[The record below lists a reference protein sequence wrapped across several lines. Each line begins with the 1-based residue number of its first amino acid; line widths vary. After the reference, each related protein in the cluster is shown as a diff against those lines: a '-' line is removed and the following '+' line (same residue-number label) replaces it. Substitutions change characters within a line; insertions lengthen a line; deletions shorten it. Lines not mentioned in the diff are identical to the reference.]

1 MYYVIMPPASKPEFG
16 TETFNRPFYDQAFF
30 YQKGMECLKKS
41 NVTFWD
47 RIKRFRYLYFDA
59 MFPMVGSCSFADQAI
74 PFFSL
79 LALGMTAVLLLLPF
93 LFAVDGVSK
102 SVVLL
107 LIGVAFSQIVVL
119 FFFNIEQRYL
129 YGFFFTILLLSILII
144 YALLTHFKQAR
155 RWLVFY
161 ASLGILISLF
171 LGFTKHE
178 VVPIPETITMDVYQN
193 TEHITNL
200 YQKRDNNESK
210 RYTIP
215 TIDFI
220 GSNQLVHRELGSYRY
235 HQNVFIEFNT
245 TIVVHV
251 SGMYTFHVVS
261 DDGFSLLLNHK
272 KVMDFASDRPAEMDS
287 TKLFLEEGTVP
298 FSLYYFQ
305 GGGDMA
311 IRAYYEINGTRY
323 LIGEESSYL
332 GFKRTQ

>member
-1 MYYVIMPPASKPEFG
+1 M
-16 TETFNRPFYDQAFF
+16 
-30 YQKGMECLKKS
+30 
-41 NVTFWD
+41 
-47 RIKRFRYLYFDA
+47 
-59 MFPMVGSCSFADQAI
+59 
-74 PFFSL
+74 
-79 LALGMTAVLLLLPF
+79 LPF

-129 YGFFFTILLLSILII
+129 YGFFFTILLLSILIL
-144 YALLTHFKQAR
+144 YTMLTHFKQAR
-155 RWLVFY
+155 WWLALYVF
-161 ASLGILISLF
+161 LGILVSLF

-178 VVPIPETITMDVYQN
+178 IVPTPQIITMDVYQN
-193 TEHITNL
+193 SEQITNL
-200 YQKRDNNESK
+200 YQKRDNNKAK

-220 GSNQLVHRELGSYRY
+220 GSNRLVHRELGSYRY

-245 TIVVHV
+245 TIVVHA
-251 SGMYTFHVVS
+251 SGTYTFHVVS

-272 KVMDFASDRPAEMDS
+272 KVMDFASDRPAEMNT
-287 TKLFLEEGTVP
+287 TKLFLKEGTVP

-323 LIGEESSYL
+323 LIGEESPYL